1 MTKAVILAGGYGTRI
16 SEETNIIPKPMVR
29 IGDKPI
35 IWHIM
40 KLYSH
45 YGINDFIICLGYK
58 GYVFKEYFAN
68 YQAHNSE
75 NITFDFSD
83 DSTIKINKNN
93 CEPWRVT
100 LVETGLDTSTGG
112 RIKAIENYVKDDDF
126 FCLTYGD
133 GVADINIAES
143 INFHK
148 KHGKLA
154 TLTAINPIERFGI
167 LEINKEETVLSFKE
181 KPTNSEI
188 FINGGFFVLS
198 PKIIDYISNEKSVFE
213 KEPLEKLARNHELKS
228 YKHKGFWQCMD
239 SLRDKNLLEKMWSEN
254 IAPWKVW

>member
-112 RIKAIENYVKDDDF
+112 RIKAIKNYVKDDDF

-133 GVADINIAES
+133 GVANINIEES

-154 TLTAINPIERFGI
+154 TLTAINPIEKFGI
-167 LEINKEETVLSFKE
+167 LEIDKEETVLSFKE

-198 PKIIDYISNEKSVFE
+198 PKIIDYISNENIFFE

-239 SLRDKNLLEKMWSEN
+239 SLRDKNLLEKLWNEN